1 MSGLGE
7 EAATEMQGE
16 SGVYPT
22 EACEEVAIPGVDG
35 LLCLIGAVIVRRA
48 YLIVYSVSPG
58 KTFQGPG
65 HLLSMQSAVGLRPRS
80 RRY

>member
-7 EAATEMQGE
+7 KAAPETQGE

-48 YLIVYSVSPG
+48 YLEVYSVSPG
-58 KTFQGPG
+58 KTFQG
-65 HLLSMQSAVGLRPRS
+65 LRAFVVNAECRGLEATV
-80 RRY
+80 